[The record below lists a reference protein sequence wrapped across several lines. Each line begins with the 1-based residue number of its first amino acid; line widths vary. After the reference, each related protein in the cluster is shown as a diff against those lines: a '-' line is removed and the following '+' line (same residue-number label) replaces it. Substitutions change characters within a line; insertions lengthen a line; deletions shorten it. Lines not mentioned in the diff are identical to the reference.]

1 GGFEN
6 ICDAADILA
15 GKYIGS
21 DEFSLSIYP
30 ASQPIF
36 MELVKNGAVAKLM
49 ETGATIRTAFCG
61 PCFGAGDVPANK
73 GLSIRHTTRNFP
85 NREGSKITNG
95 QIASVALMDARS
107 IAATAANQ
115 GYLTSAEDI
124 DVNFGKPSYHF
135 DRKIYENRVYN
146 GIGRADTGAELKFG
160 PGIVDWP
167 AMSKLSEDMVLKV
180 VSVIHD
186 PVTTTDELIP
196 SGETSS
202 YRSNPLALA
211 EFTLSRKDP
220 AYVDRAKAIQKAEKA
235 RIAGEDIFSANR
247 ELKQVYDTIAEKFD
261 IDPEKTQIG
270 STIYAVKPGDG
281 SAREQ
286 AASCQKVLGGFANIA
301 REYATKR
308 YRSNLINWGM
318 LPFLYDG
325 ELPFENGDYLFI
337 KDISRA
343 VAEKHS
349 EIKAYVVNKGMKKFT
364 LTLGGLTDDERKII
378 LSGCLINY
386 YREK

>member
-1 GGFEN
+1 
-6 ICDAADILA
+6 
-15 GKYIGS
+15 
-21 DEFSLSIYP
+21 
-30 ASQPIF
+30 
-36 MELVKNGAVAKLM
+36 
-49 ETGATIRTAFCG
+49 
-61 PCFGAGDVPANK
+61 
-73 GLSIRHTTRNFP
+73 
-85 NREGSKITNG
+85 
-95 QIASVALMDARS
+95 
-107 IAATAANQ
+107 
-115 GYLTSAEDI
+115 
-124 DVNFGKPSYHF
+124 
-135 DRKIYENRVYN
+135 
-146 GIGRADTGAELKFG
+146 
-160 PGIVDWP
+160 
-167 AMSKLSEDMVLKV
+167 
-180 VSVIHD
+180 
-186 PVTTTDELIP
+186 
-196 SGETSS
+196 
-202 YRSNPLALA
+202 LA

-235 RIAGEDIFSANR
+235 RIAGENIFSANR

-349 EIKAYVVNKGMKKFT
+349 EIKAYVVNKGMKEFT
-364 LTLGGLTDDERKII
+364 LTLGELTDDERKII